1 MVTVGSFTPGIPLD
15 REAACVFPRFRHV
28 MGELHAEKMIHVG
41 AEGLF
46 DAQGYLRSQRGLAM
60 QKVGERSATHM
71 QNLRRLRDAQA
82 ESFDDFSSYPITR
95 MERILHRAL
104 LMVIDHVD
112 IASGVGLF
120 VLPKDQPPVSGNS

>member
-60 QKVGERSATHM
+60 QKVGELARRTCRICAAFETHRPRASMTSVLIRS
-71 QNLRRLRDAQA
+71 
-82 ESFDDFSSYPITR
+82 PGW
-95 MERILHRAL
+95 
-104 LMVIDHVD
+104 
-112 IASGVGLF
+112 SGFFIEL
-120 VLPKDQPPVSGNS
+120 S